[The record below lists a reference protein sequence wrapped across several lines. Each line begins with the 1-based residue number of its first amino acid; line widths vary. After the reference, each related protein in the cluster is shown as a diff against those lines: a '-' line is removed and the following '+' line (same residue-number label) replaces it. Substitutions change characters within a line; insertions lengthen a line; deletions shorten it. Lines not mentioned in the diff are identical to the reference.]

1 MSAWSFV
8 FLLAVFPILYIFLL
22 ATGTLAYLYNPFLRI
37 GAIVLMCSVYF
48 WYGTHKKY
56 TKRENDFLEDVSL
69 KSGRANGR
77 DYFYT
82 ANHSKKITSIT
93 TWIEGIYGYD
103 FSLKFEGKFERFF
116 KALGFNAECQTGEKR
131 FDEIVYIVSDDEW
144 LCQELKY
151 NEAFR
156 QSLYDIFWCY
166 DEHNFDITTIAC
178 FDGRLGVTAVLKY
191 EEEVESLDEPLAD
204 SFTKALV
211 PLMQTTISHLP
222 SKQTIDEKLYR
233 EKTNSIAFGF
243 YVLIVA
249 LLINGLSVLVLDMQ
263 GILLF
268 PQLVDSFSIIPLSI
282 EVTVIILII
291 LCILAFVL
299 LRKSSRFAPFMF
311 VLLTSGLLG
320 AFTTALVEVREVN
333 YLMDENP
340 EKAVVTQILKKEK
353 KGSRHTKYY
362 LDVQDWTHSN
372 EIYSIRVD
380 VSLYN
385 QFAVGNKIKI
395 IQKKGFLDFSW
406 IKHIEI
412 SQESE

>member
-1 MSAWSFV
+1 MSAWSFF
-8 FLLAVFPILYIFLL
+8 FLFAGFPILYIFLL
-22 ATGTLAYLYNPFLRI
+22 ATGTLDYLYNPFFRI

-56 TKRENDFLEDVSL
+56 TKRENDFLEDVTL
-69 KSGRANGR
+69 KSGHVNGKE
-77 DYFYT
+77 YFYT
-82 ANHSKKITSIT
+82 ANHAKKTTSIT

-131 FDEIVYIVSDDEW
+131 FDEMVYIVSDDEC
-144 LCQELKY
+144 LCQELKH

-156 QSLYDIFWCY
+156 KSLYDIFWCY
-166 DEHNFDITTIAC
+166 DEHNFDITKIAC
-178 FDGRLGVTAVLKY
+178 FDGRLLVTAVLKY

-211 PLMQTTISHLP
+211 PLMRTTIAHLP

-249 LLINGLSVLVLDMQ
+249 LLINGLSVLVLDLQ

-291 LCILAFVL
+291 LCILAFIL

-320 AFTTALVEVREVN
+320 AFITTLVEVREIN
-333 YLMDENP
+333 YMMDVYP
-340 EKAVVTQILKKEK
+340 DKVIVTQILKKEK
-353 KGSRHTKYY
+353 KGSRYTKYY
-362 LDVQDWTHSN
+362 LDVQDWTHPN
-372 EIYSIRVD
+372 ETYSIRVD
-380 VSLYN
+380 SMYYN
-385 QFAVGNKIKI
+385 QFATSDNVNI
-395 IQKKGFLDFSW
+395 IYKKGFLDFPW
-406 IKHIEI
+406 IKCIEVNK
-412 SQESE
+412 QP

>member
-8 FLLAVFPILYIFLL
+8 FLLVGFPVLYIFLL
-22 ATGTLAYLYNPFLRI
+22 VTGTLAYLYNPFWRI
-37 GAIVLMCSVYF
+37 GTIILICCAYF
-48 WYGTHKKY
+48 WYSTHKKY

-69 KSGRANGR
+69 KSGCANGK

-82 ANHSKKITSIT
+82 ANHSKEKTSIT

-131 FDEIVYIVSDDEW
+131 FDEMVYIVSDDEW
-144 LCQELKY
+144 LCQELKH
-151 NEAFR
+151 NVAFR
-156 QSLYDIFWCY
+156 KSLYDIFWCY
-166 DEHNFDITTIAC
+166 NEHGFNITKIVC
-178 FDGRLGVTAVLKY
+178 FDGRLLVTAVLKHAKD
-191 EEEVESLDEPLAD
+191 VKNLDESLAD
-204 SFTKALV
+204 SFTRVLA
-211 PLMQTTISHLP
+211 PLMQIIITYLP

-243 YVLIVA
+243 YVVIVV
-249 LLINGLSVLVLDMQ
+249 LLMNGLSILFLDSKN
-263 GILLF
+263 ILLF
-268 PQLVDSFSIIPLSI
+268 PQLVDSFSIIPLGI
-282 EVTVIILII
+282 EVTVMIVTI
-291 LCILAFVL
+291 LCIFAFVL
-299 LRKSSRFAPFMF
+299 LHKSSRFLPFMF
-311 VLLTSGLLG
+311 ILLTLGLLG
-320 AFTTALVEVREVN
+320 VFTTTLVEIREIN
-333 YLMDENP
+333 YMMDASSE
-340 EKAVVTQILKKEK
+340 EVILTKVVWKEK
-353 KGSRHTKYY
+353 KGSRNTKYY

-406 IKHIEI
+406 IKRIEMN
-412 SQESE
+412 Q

>member
-1 MSAWSFV
+1 MGAWGFL
-8 FLLAVFPILYIFLL
+8 FLLAIFPILYVFLL
-22 ATGTLAYLYNPFLRI
+22 ITGTLAYLYNPFWRI
-37 GAIVLMCSVYF
+37 SAIILICSAYF

-56 TKRENDFLEDVSL
+56 TKRQNDFLENLSL
-69 KSGRANGR
+69 QSRRTNGIE
-77 DYFYT
+77 YFYT
-82 ANHSKKITSIT
+82 ANHAKKTTSIT

-131 FDEIVYIVSDDEW
+131 FDEMVYIVSDDEW

-156 QSLYDIFWCY
+156 KTLYDIFWCY
-166 DEHNFDITTIAC
+166 DEHNFDIMTIAC
-178 FDGRLGVTAVLKY
+178 FDGRLLVTAVLKY
-191 EEEVESLDEPLAD
+191 EEEIEGLDESLVN
-204 SFTKALV
+204 SFTKELV

-263 GILLF
+263 SILLF
-268 PQLVDSFSIIPLSI
+268 PKLVGSFSIIPLSI
-282 EVTVIILII
+282 KVTVIILII

-311 VLLTSGLLG
+311 VLLTTGLLG
-320 AFTTALVEVREVN
+320 IFTTTLVEVREIN
-333 YLMDENP
+333 YIMDAYP
-340 EKAVVTQILKKEK
+340 DKVVVTQILKKEK

-362 LDVQDWTHSN
+362 LDVQDWTN
-372 EIYSIRVD
+372 PREIYSIRVD
-380 VSLYN
+380 LGLYN
-385 QFAVGNKIKI
+385 QFAVGNRVKIVH
-395 IQKKGFLDFSW
+395 KKGFLGFPW

-412 SQESE
+412 SQ